1 MLRAMKTQST
11 TTEAVRPYSSP
22 LRERQMEQ
30 TRVAIFQATAEQ
42 LSDHGITDFN
52 IPLIAE
58 RAGVAV
64 RTVYRYFPTKDA
76 LLDEFAFWL
85 DRQVGPTDAVVDAVK
100 LPDAIQQMF
109 RDFDDA
115 EQMIRS
121 QWATPHGRA
130 VREKGR
136 LRRKAAH
143 TSAIEQVASH
153 LTGAERRGAVAVIAY
168 LCSSRAWQVMKDEHG
183 MDGAESGEAVAWA
196 VRTLIADLRRRDAAA
211 VKAKANKGRRQTN
224 G

>member
-1 MLRAMKTQST
+1 MNTQSMT
-11 TTEAVRPYSSP
+11 ADAARRYSSP

-30 TRVAIFQATAEQ
+30 TREAIFQATAEQ
-42 LSDHGITDFN
+42 LSDHGITEFN

-58 RAGVAV
+58 RAGVSV
-64 RTVYRYFPTKDA
+64 RTVYRYFPTRDA
-76 LLDEFAFWL
+76 LLDEFASWL
-85 DRQVGPTDAVVDAVK
+85 DRQVGPPDAVVDAST
-100 LPDAIQQMF
+100 LPDAIQQIF

-143 TSAIEQVASH
+143 TSAIEQIASH
-153 LTGAERRGAVAVIAY
+153 LTEVERRGAVAVIAY
-168 LCSSRAWQVMKDEHG
+168 LCSSRAWQAMKDEHG
-183 MDGAESGEAVAWA
+183 MDGAESGEAVAWT
-196 VRTLIADLRRRDAAA
+196 VRTLIADLRRRDATAA
-211 VKAKANKGRRQTN
+211 KERTNNGGRQANG
-224 G
+224 